1 VNTRKKLVVA
11 LSIALAFVGLLGCGT
26 SNHLQTITLTA
37 SGSSGF
43 FNVKGEGGT
52 LQLVAT
58 GNYSSGKTHDLT
70 NDVTYTMTAEGDQ
83 IDVSTLPESIFPLP
97 APPQTETINR
107 TGLVTAV
114 EPFACSWHD
123 AEPDPTQDKPSWF
136 LTGSYK
142 VIATYQGVTSQPVFV
157 GVASAGGD
165 GPSGACGP

>member
-1 VNTRKKLVVA
+1 MNTRKKLIVA

-26 SNHLQTITLTA
+26 SNHLQTITLSA
-37 SGSSGF
+37 SGSSGL

-58 GNYSSGKTHDLT
+58 GNYSSTKTHDLT
-70 NDVTYTMTAEGDQ
+70 NVVTYTITPNGLQ
-83 IDVSTLPESIFPLP
+83 IASLGPTTYSPLP
-97 APPQTETINR
+97 ASPLTATINK

-114 EPFACSWHD
+114 QPFACSWHD
-123 AEPDPTQDKPSWF
+123 GEPDPTQNKPAWF
-136 LTGSYK
+136 LTGSYQ